1 MAKLQID
8 KIIPYYLLRDMLPR
22 IPYNLKVW
30 YDNCEYTVKG
40 YKGDNLLILAHESQ
54 IIEVKF
60 FEVKPILRTMTSM
73 SKEEL
78 DTFHDY
84 INRIDKKISKIW
96 ETTSWLSQ
104 NMFDYN
110 DLIGMGKA
118 VNEDSMI

>member
-8 KIIPYYLLRDMLPR
+8 KIVYDYILEDMLPR
-22 IPYNLKVW
+22 IPYNLKVL
-30 YDNCEYTVKG
+30 YDNCVYTVKG
-40 YKGDNLLILAHESQ
+40 YKGDDLLILSDGSQ
-54 IIEVKF
+54 NIEVKF

-73 SKEEL
+73 SKKEL

-96 ETTSWLSQ
+96 ETTSWLSG

-110 DLIGMGKA
+110 DLIGKGEA
-118 VNEDSMI
+118 VNEDLFI

>member
-8 KIIPYYLLRDMLPR
+8 KIVPYYLLDDMLPR

-40 YKGDNLLILAHESQ
+40 YKEDSFLILSDENQ
-54 IIEVKF
+54 NIEVKF

-73 SKEEL
+73 SKKEL
-78 DTFHDY
+78 DTFHGY
-84 INRIDKKISKIW
+84 INRIDKKISSIW
-96 ETTSWLSQ
+96 ETTKWLSQ

-118 VNEDSMI
+118 VNEDCMI